1 MSGRQTRRGRAGVQM
16 NLWFGLG
23 FVVIVVLFLVVAFY
37 VSRLLFYRAVRQV
50 VFLFRKRGATSPKSA
65 TTLED
70 LGLAGGG
77 LRDRLFKPR
86 DYRPYALRLLA
97 QANIIRETEE
107 GKVYVSEAELE
118 RSPVKKLARIK

>member
-1 MSGRQTRRGRAGVQM
+1 MQ
-16 NLWFGLG
+16 LWFVLG
-23 FVVIVVLFLVVAFY
+23 FVVIVVLLFAGAFY
-37 VSRLLFYRAVRQV
+37 VSRLLFYKAVRQV

-65 TTLED
+65 ATLED

-97 QANIIRETEE
+97 QANIVRETEE
-107 GKVYVSEAELE
+107 GKAYLSEAELE
-118 RSPVKKLARIK
+118 RSPVKKVARIK